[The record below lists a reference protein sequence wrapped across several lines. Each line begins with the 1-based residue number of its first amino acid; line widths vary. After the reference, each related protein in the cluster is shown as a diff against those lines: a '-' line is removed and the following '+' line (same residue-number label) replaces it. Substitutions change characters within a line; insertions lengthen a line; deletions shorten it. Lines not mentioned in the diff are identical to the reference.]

1 MPFLSF
7 ANPAGI
13 WFLPLAGLPLLIHL
27 FRRRR
32 AGVIPFP
39 DIRLLQQVQ
48 NAAVRPSR
56 IREYLLLAVRTLI
69 IILLALSLA
78 RPAVNLPLPGWLSG
92 AAQTCVIIMDNSASM
107 AAVSQDT
114 TMLEMAKQRA
124 RQIFNGLG
132 PNARAA
138 VVSAVPGSPVVCG
151 LSAVLTAEREV
162 AALPQTELGTDLEG
176 SIQTAARILEAAG
189 VFGGRIIVFS
199 DLQRTAF
206 GPKLSPLGKL
216 PGAPPVTVH
225 QIKPSRSLNNLIWEK
240 IQVKPLINKIIVR
253 ARTLPGLAPQ
263 IGLAAGGKTIYQ
275 ASSQP
280 APDGTISISFGLPDR
295 DSLFLYTS
303 GDDLPLDDK
312 YYLAAAAP
320 GVKKVLLFSDGADNG
335 GDHLS
340 RAFAAMAQA
349 GYEIKRAT
357 IWNSQYS
364 KGFDLVVVAKAS
376 IDRALLAGII
386 NSVHNGA
393 GLLVAPPLN
402 CDREQYQELLK
413 QFSDI
418 TLSGLADSLSH
429 NLYRLNKTGSE
440 EEVLSDLSPA
450 ELEGIRIKTYWKAT
464 SRQQAELSINRA
476 DPALIFNPDPKL
488 KTAVLL
494 TGGQPE
500 FGDLVF
506 KPAFLVMLLQT
517 SGHLT
522 RKSVRQM
529 VMGPT
534 GSNPNGQPKEGQK
547 PGWVRMEG
555 GGLGAVNIAPEESDL
570 APVSDQELKIVLENA
585 TWQSAGACSGTFSA
599 QSPAARLFLFL
610 AGIMLVLEMLIRA
623 VPKKSKKK
631 QNNI

>member
-1 MPFLSF
+1 MPLLSF
-7 ANPAGI
+7 ANPAGL

-56 IREYLLLAVRTLI
+56 IKEYLLLAVRTLI
-69 IILLALSLA
+69 ILVLALSLA
-78 RPAVNLPLPGWLSG
+78 RPAVNLNLPGWLSG
-92 AAQTCVIIMDNSASM
+92 AEQTCVIIVDNSASM

-114 TMLEMAKQRA
+114 TMLERAKQRA

-151 LSAVLTAEREV
+151 LSAVLTAERAV
-162 AALPQTELGTDLEG
+162 TALPQTELGTDLEG
-176 SIQTAARILEAAG
+176 ALQTAARILEAAG
-189 VFGGRIIVFS
+189 VSGGRIVVFS

-206 GPKLSPLGKL
+206 GPNLSPLGKL

-253 ARTLPGLAPQ
+253 ARALGGQTPQ

-280 APDGTISISFGLPDR
+280 APDGTISLSFGLPDR

-312 YYLAAAAP
+312 YYLAAAVP
-320 GVKKVLLFSDGADNG
+320 GVKKVLLLLDETDNG
-335 GDHLS
+335 GEHLY

-349 GYEIKRAT
+349 GYEIKRAS

-364 KGFDLVVVAKAS
+364 KGFDLVVAAKAS
-376 IDRALLAGII
+376 IDKALLAGIT

-402 CDREQYQELLK
+402 SDREQYQGLLK

-429 NLYRLNKTGSE
+429 NLYRLNKTGGE
-440 EEVLSDLSPA
+440 EDILSDLSPA
-450 ELEGIRIKTYWKAT
+450 ELEAVRIKTYWKAFT
-464 SRQQAELSINRA
+464 RQNAILNINRS
-476 DPALIFNPDPKL
+476 DPALILGSGPKF

-494 TGGQPE
+494 TGGQPG

-517 SGHLT
+517 ADHLAQKNGRQSVTGPEGTNSGGNPET
-522 RKSVRQM
+522 RQISGWTK
-529 VMGPT
+529 T
-534 GSNPNGQPKEGQK
+534 EEGA
-547 PGWVRMEG
+547 P
-555 GGLGAVNIAPEESDL
+555 GAVNIKAEESDL
-570 APVSDQELKIVLENA
+570 TPISDPELKTVLQNIS
-585 TWQSAGACSGTFSA
+585 WQSAEAGPGAFPA
-599 QSPAARLFLFL
+599 QSPAVRLFLFL
-610 AGIMLVLEMLIRA
+610 AGIVLILEMILRTKLKA
-623 VPKKSKKK
+623 
-631 QNNI
+631 

>member
-7 ANPAGI
+7 ANPAGL

-69 IILLALSLA
+69 IVLLALSLA
-78 RPAVNLPLPGWLSG
+78 RPAVNLDLPGWLSG
-92 AAQTCVIIMDNSASM
+92 SLQTCALVIDNSASM
-107 AAVSQDT
+107 GAVSRDT
-114 TMLEMAKQRA
+114 TMLERAKQRA
-124 RQIFNGLG
+124 RQVLKGLG

-151 LSAVLTAEREV
+151 LSAALTAERAV

-189 VFGGRIIVFS
+189 VSGVRIIVFS

-206 GPKLSPLGKL
+206 GPSLSPLGKL
-216 PGAPPVTVH
+216 PGAPPVTVY

-240 IQVKPLINKIIVR
+240 IQVKPLIKKIIVR
-253 ARTLPGLAPQ
+253 ARTLGGQTPQ

-275 ASSQP
+275 ASSRP
-280 APDGTISISFGLPDR
+280 APDGTISLSFGLPDR

-312 YYLAAAAP
+312 YYLAAAVT
-320 GVKKVLLFSDGADNG
+320 GIKKVLLFSDDTDNG
-335 GDHLS
+335 GEHLY
-340 RAFAAMAQA
+340 RAFAAMARA
-349 GYEIKRAT
+349 GYEIKRAN

-364 KGFDLVVVAKAS
+364 KGFDLVVVAKAT
-376 IDRALLAGII
+376 INKALLAGIM

-402 CDREQYQELLK
+402 SDREQYQELLK

-429 NLYRLNKTGSE
+429 NLYRLNKTGSDE
-440 EEVLSDLSPA
+440 GILSDLSPA
-450 ELEGIRIKTYWKAT
+450 ELEAVKIKTYWKAFT
-464 SRQQAELSINRA
+464 RQNTVLAINRS
-476 DPALIFNPDPKL
+476 DPALIFGTGQKF

-494 TGGQPE
+494 TGGQTG
-500 FGDLVF
+500 FGDMVF

-517 SGHLT
+517 ADHLT
-522 RKSVRQM
+522 QKTGRQSV
-529 VMGPT
+529 T
-534 GSNPNGQPKEGQK
+534 GSEGTSSGGNPGARQGSGWAQTEEGV
-547 PGWVRMEG
+547 PEA
-555 GGLGAVNIAPEESDL
+555 LNIAAEESDL
-570 APVSDQELKIVLENA
+570 TPVSNQELKAIMQNI
-585 TWQSAGACSGTFSA
+585 TWQSSGSGPGAFPA

-610 AGIMLVLEMLIRA
+610 AGLMLILEMALRTA
-623 VPKKSKKK
+623 PK
-631 QNNI
+631 I

>member
-1 MPFLSF
+1 MTFLTF
-7 ANPAGI
+7 ANPAGL

-56 IREYLLLAVRTLI
+56 IREYLLLAVRTWI
-69 IILLALSLA
+69 ILLLALSLA
-78 RPAVNLPLPGWLSG
+78 RPAVNLNLPGWLSG
-92 AAQTCVIIMDNSASM
+92 DSQTWVIIVDNSASM

-114 TMLEMAKQRA
+114 TMLGRAKQRA
-124 RQIFNGLG
+124 RQMFTGLG
-132 PNARAA
+132 PNARSA

-151 LSAVLTAEREV
+151 LSSPSMAERAV

-189 VFGGRIIVFS
+189 VSGGRIIVFS

-253 ARTLPGLAPQ
+253 ARALGGQTPQ
-263 IGLAAGGKTIYQ
+263 VGLAAGGKTIYQ
-275 ASSQP
+275 ASSRP
-280 APDGTISISFGLPDR
+280 APDGTISINFGLPDR

-312 YYLAAAAP
+312 YYLAAAVPA
-320 GVKKVLLFSDGADNG
+320 VKKVLLFSDETDNG
-335 GDHLS
+335 GDHLY

-349 GYEIKRAT
+349 GYEIKRAS

-376 IDRALLAGII
+376 IDRALQAGII
-386 NSVHNGA
+386 KSVHNGA

-402 CDREQYQELLK
+402 SDREQYQGLLK

-429 NLYRLNKTGSE
+429 NLYRLNKTGRDE
-440 EEVLSDLSPA
+440 GLLSDLSPA
-450 ELEGIRIKTYWKAT
+450 ELEAVRIKTYWKAFT
-464 SRQQAELSINRA
+464 RQNTVLAINRS
-476 DPALIFNPDPKL
+476 DPALIFGSGQKF

-494 TGGQPE
+494 TGGQTG

-517 SGHLT
+517 ADHLT
-522 RKSVRQM
+522 QKNGRQL
-529 VMGPT
+529 VT
-534 GSNPNGQPKEGQK
+534 GSEGTNSGGNPETRQRSGWDKTEEGV
-547 PGWVRMEG
+547 P
-555 GGLGAVNIAPEESDL
+555 GAVNIKAEESDL
-570 APVSDQELKIVLENA
+570 APVSDPELKTVLQNIS
-585 TWQSAGACSGTFSA
+585 WQSAAAGPEAIPA

-610 AGIMLVLEMLIRA
+610 AGTVLILEMILRA
-623 VPKKSKKK
+623 KLKT
-631 QNNI
+631 